1 MVENRRR
8 DRGRLL
14 PFSLI
19 TFNNGG
25 GDRSRGWGKVDFA
38 ANIRT
43 SSVVARLDG
52 GATTFSKNL
61 EIFERLPR
69 WCLAVIWEKSRDS
82 RGIRERIRGSRHE
95 ALTRRV
101 TRELNTGL
109 ATLSLSAQEGKG
121 KVAISESSGRVFN
134 MLIVYLR

>member
-1 MVENRRR
+1 MVEAI
-8 DRGRLL
+8 GRE
-14 PFSLI
+14 
-19 TFNNGG
+19 
-25 GDRSRGWGKVDFA
+25 
-38 ANIRT
+38 
-43 SSVVARLDG
+43 DG
-52 GATTFSKNL
+52 GKSILPPIFGPDPSSRVSTEEQRRMSRDTFSKNL
-61 EIFERLPR
+61 EIFERLPQ